1 MYEERREVKE
11 KNTVTHDLQRW
22 KTRLNCLVWSQG
34 EDVCKT
40 KFSLQVGLVVV
51 CLIGL
56 EQQADIT
63 PISYKEGKRKNY
75 LQILEWIF
83 RSI

>member
-1 MYEERREVKE
+1 MPPIKKTQQFGEVK

-34 EDVCKT
+34 EDVCKA

-63 PISYKEGKRKNY
+63 PISYKEGKRKKTE
-75 LQILEWIF
+75 L
-83 RSI
+83 RSCKK